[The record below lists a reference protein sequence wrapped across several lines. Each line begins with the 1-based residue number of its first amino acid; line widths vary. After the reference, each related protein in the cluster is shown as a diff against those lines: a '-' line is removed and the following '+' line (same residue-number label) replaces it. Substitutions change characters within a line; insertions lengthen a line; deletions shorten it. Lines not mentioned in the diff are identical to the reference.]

1 MKTLTDMNQTEEKID
16 DVQSLKDERQLAIS
30 RVGVKSLRH
39 PIQVLS
45 REGEQSTIAVFDMFV
60 SLPADQKG
68 THMSRFVELLEAN
81 DQALSLTRFS
91 WMLQEMTDKLKAH
104 HGYIQVRFPFFIKK
118 AAPVSGVQSLLDYE
132 ITLEGEWHPHE
143 STIKLIVLVPVT
155 SLCPCSKAISKYGAH
170 NQRSHITVTV
180 ELNAEIAFEHLIEL
194 IEAQASSELYGVLK
208 RADEKFVTERAYE
221 NPKFVEDLVRDI
233 ARDLKR
239 DPRIKKFVVE
249 SENFE
254 SIHNHS
260 AYARI
265 ES

>member
-1 MKTLTDMNQTEEKID
+1 MSSTQEIYKDQID
-16 DVQSLKDERQLAIS
+16 DVQSFKDERELAIS

-39 PIQVLS
+39 PLRVLS
-45 REGEQSTIAVFDMFV
+45 REGEQATVAVFDMYV
-60 SLPADQKG
+60 SLAADQKG
-68 THMSRFVELLEAN
+68 THMSRFVELLESN
-81 DQALSLTRFS
+81 DEPLSLARFS
-91 WMLQEMTDKLKAH
+91 WMLQEMTAKLKAH
-104 HGYIQVRFPFFIKK
+104 HGFIHVRFPFFMKK
-118 AAPVSGVQSLLDYE
+118 SAPVSGAKSLLDYE
-132 ITLEGEWHPHE
+132 VSLEGEWHPNE
-143 STIKLIVLVPVT
+143 ATVKLSIIVPVT

-180 ELNAEIAFEHLIEL
+180 ELNADIPFEQLIER
-194 IEAQASSELYGVLK
+194 IEAQASCELYGVLK

-265 ES
+265 EG

>member
-1 MKTLTDMNQTEEKID
+1 MTTIDKSKQHID
-16 DVQSLKDERQLAIS
+16 DVQSFKDDRELAIS

-39 PIQVLS
+39 PIRVHA
-45 REGEQSTIAVFDMFV
+45 RDGEQSTVATFDMYV
-60 SLPADQKG
+60 SLAADQKG
-68 THMSRFVELLEAN
+68 THMSRFVELLESN

-91 WMLQEMTDKLKAH
+91 WLLQEMTAKLSAN
-104 HGYIQVRFPFFIKK
+104 HGYIHARFPFFIKK
-118 AAPVSGVQSLLDYE
+118 TAPVSGVKSLLDYE
-132 ITLEGEWHPHE
+132 ISLIGEWHPQQA
-143 STIKLIVLVPVT
+143 TISMSVVVPVT

-180 ELNAEIAFEHLIEL
+180 ELNAEITFEQLIER

-221 NPKFVEDLVRDI
+221 NPKFVEDLVRDL

-239 DPRIKKFVVE
+239 DSRIKKFVVE

-265 ES
+265 EG